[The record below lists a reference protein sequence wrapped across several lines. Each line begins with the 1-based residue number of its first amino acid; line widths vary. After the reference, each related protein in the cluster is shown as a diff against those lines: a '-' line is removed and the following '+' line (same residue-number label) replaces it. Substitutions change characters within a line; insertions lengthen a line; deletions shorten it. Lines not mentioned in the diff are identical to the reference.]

1 MFFERIKV
9 RLIAKRTKASSP
21 CVQNELFFEEAISIS
36 VKYMTEKGVFNCKIV
51 DEADNELFLAERTV
65 LGDPIY
71 RFAKKKTV

>member
-9 RLIAKRTKASSP
+9 KLIAKRTKDSSP

-36 VKYMTEKGVFNCKIV
+36 VKYMTENGVFNCKIV
-51 DEADNELFLAERTV
+51 DESDKELFSAERTV